1 MLPSEHYR
9 QPEAGAV
16 LTALHEITARC
27 GYLPEDEV
35 RKAANDLG
43 VPLAQMF
50 SAATFYAAF
59 SFKPCGR
66 HKIQVCEGTACYVK
80 GATALMSRLAGRA
93 GHRAGR
99 DDGRP
104 GLYTQACALRWLV
117 RVDDETFGRLTPVG
131 ACPLRQ
137 WLPGRSGH
145 PHLVFAHR
153 PGAIRASPRGAS
165 PHQPLCPDL
174 QPRVPGVL
182 RDSLPPGRA

>member
-27 GYLPEDEV
+27 GYLPEDEL
-35 RKAANDLG
+35 RKAAAELC

-80 GATALMSRLAGRA
+80 GASALMNKLQAELGIAPDETTADLSFTLKRVRCVGSCGLA
-93 GHRAGR
+93 
-99 DDGRP
+99 P
-104 GLYTQACALRWLV
+104 IV
-117 RVDDETFGRLTPVG
+117 RVDDDTHGRLMPN
-131 ACPLRQ
+131 ALE
-137 WLPGRSGH
+137 
-145 PHLVFAHR
+145 
-153 PGAIRASPRGAS
+153 AILAKYRGA
-165 PHQPLCPDL
+165 
-174 QPRVPGVL
+174 
-182 RDSLPPGRA
+182 